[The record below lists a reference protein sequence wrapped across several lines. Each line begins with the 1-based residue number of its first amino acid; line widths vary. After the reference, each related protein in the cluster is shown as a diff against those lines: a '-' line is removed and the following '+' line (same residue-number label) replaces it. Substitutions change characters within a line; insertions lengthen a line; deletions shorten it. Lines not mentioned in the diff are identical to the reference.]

1 LGKVVIAGGSG
12 ALGHRIAADLLARG
26 DDVVVLTR
34 AVRPGRPAR
43 QVVWDGTTVGTWAGE
58 LADAVV
64 VNLAGELVDRRPTAA
79 NIALLTR
86 SRVQPTR
93 ALAEAAAGLPQAPQV
108 WLQMSTLA
116 IYGDG
121 GEAVIDETTPVA
133 DGPPQMAGVARAW
146 EAAAADAPA
155 GRQVTMRTGVVLDRG
170 TPALDRLVGLARWG
184 LGGRVGTGRQWVS
197 WLHIADLLAAV
208 RRCIDDPG
216 LSGVIHVTSP
226 EPVRNAELMACLR
239 TALRR
244 PPAPPTPELLVRLGA
259 ALLRTDPALALTGR
273 RCLPVRLQKIGF
285 DFAYPTLAPALADL
299 LRPGRRKDADTSLI

>member
-1 LGKVVIAGGSG
+1 M
-12 ALGHRIAADLLARG
+12 
-26 DDVVVLTR
+26 LTR
-34 AVRPGRPAR
+34 TARPDRPYR
-43 QVVWDGTTVGTWAGE
+43 QVWWDGATAGTWAGE

-86 SRVQPTR
+86 SRVQPTM

-121 GEAVIDETTPVA
+121 GDTVIDETTPVA

-146 EAAAADAPA
+146 EAAAAGAPV
-155 GRQVTMRTGVVLDRG
+155 GRQVIMRTGVVLDRG
-170 TPALDRLVGLARWG
+170 TPALDRLVGLVRWG

-216 LSGVIHVTSP
+216 LSGIVHATSP
-226 EPVRNAELMACLR
+226 EPVRNAELMARLR

-244 PPAPPTPELLVRLGA
+244 PPAPPTPEPLVRLGA
-259 ALLRTDPALALTGR
+259 VLLRTDPALALTGR
-273 RCLPVRLQKIGF
+273 RCLPGRLQKIGF
-285 DFAYPTLAPALADL
+285 EFAYPTLASALADL
-299 LRPGRRKDADTSLI
+299 LRPGRRKDPDTSLI